1 VKGGNGL
8 ESSRA
13 ESTVGEGP
21 LLLSRSEIMR
31 LVRSGWWWERFR
43 DTKGIKKY
51 WEDSIRSARRRKTKV
66 SR

>member
-1 VKGGNGL
+1 
-8 ESSRA
+8 
-13 ESTVGEGP
+13 
-21 LLLSRSEIMR
+21 MR